1 MTTTLARGG
10 CPDIES
16 RATAELGEH
25 MERLQKGRLLEHE
38 KLAKYTSWRVGG
50 PADRLYIPQDRQ
62 DLIDFIKALPE
73 SEPLFWMGLG
83 SNLLVRDGGIRGT
96 VINTKG
102 RLKEMCLT
110 GDGSVYVEAGVPCA
124 HVARFCGERGL
135 IGAEFL
141 AGIPGT
147 MGGALKMN
155 AGAFGGETW
164 AIVKSV
170 EMLDSAGN
178 VTDRK
183 PQNFI
188 VGYRSV
194 KGFDNEW
201 FLSCLLTLQPGDTAA
216 SQDKIKGLLE
226 KRGATQPTNQ
236 PSCGSVF
243 KNPEGDYAAR
253 LIEQTGLKGYAIG
266 GACVSEKHANFI
278 VNTGNATASDIE
290 ALIHY
295 VQEQVKQQQGVV
307 LQTEVC
313 MVGEAV

>member
-1 MTTTLARGG
+1 M
-10 CPDIES
+10 
-16 RATAELGEH
+16 
-25 MERLQKGRLLEHE
+25 KGRLLKQE

-50 PADRLYIPQDRQ
+50 PADQLYIPEDRQ
-62 DLIDFIKALPE
+62 DLIAFIKTVPA
-73 SEPLFWMGLG
+73 SEPVLWIGLG

-102 RLKEMCLT
+102 RLREMRLT
-110 GDGSVYVEAGVPCA
+110 EKDTIYVEAGVPCA
-124 HVARFCGERGL
+124 HVARFSGDRGL
-135 IGAEFL
+135 TGAEFL

-164 AIVKSV
+164 AIVRSV
-170 EMLDSAGN
+170 EMLDSLGS
-178 VTDRK
+178 VTKRK
-183 PQNFI
+183 PQDFQ
-188 VGYRSV
+188 VSYRIV

-201 FLSCLLTLQPGDTAA
+201 FLSCELKLRSGDTAS
-216 SQDKIKGLLE
+216 SQQKIKGLLE

-253 LIEQTGLKGYAIG
+253 LIEQSGLKGYAIG

-278 VNTGNATASDIE
+278 VNTGNATAADIE
-290 ALIHY
+290 ALIY
-295 VQEQVKQQQGVV
+295 FVQDKIEQQQGII

-313 MVGEAV
+313 MVGDAL

>member
-1 MTTTLARGG
+1 M
-10 CPDIES
+10 
-16 RATAELGEH
+16 
-25 MERLQKGRLLEHE
+25 KGRLLEHE

-62 DLIDFIKALPE
+62 DLIEFIAALSD
-73 SEPLFWMGLG
+73 SEPVFWMGLG
-83 SNLLVRDGGIRGT
+83 SNLLIRDGGIRGT

-102 RLKEMCLT
+102 RLKELRLT
-110 GDGSVYVEAGVPCA
+110 DDGSVYVEAGVPCA
-124 HVARFCGERGL
+124 HVARFCGESGL

-155 AGAFGGETW
+155 AGAFDGETW

-170 EMLDSAGN
+170 EMLDRAGK
-178 VTDRK
+178 VTHRM
-183 PQNFI
+183 PQDFQVN
-188 VGYRSV
+188 YRSV
-194 KGFDNEW
+194 KGFEDEW
-201 FLSCLLTLQPGDTAA
+201 FLSCELILQQGDTVA
-216 SQDKIKGLLE
+216 SQQKIKGLLE

-253 LIEQTGLKGYAIG
+253 LIEQTGLKGYMIG

-278 VNTGNATASDIE
+278 VNTGNATAADIE
-290 ALIHY
+290 VLIHY
-295 VQEQVKQQQGVV
+295 VQDKVEQQQGIV

-313 MVGEAV
+313 MVGEAI

>member
-1 MTTTLARGG
+1 M
-10 CPDIES
+10 
-16 RATAELGEH
+16 
-25 MERLQKGRLLEHE
+25 KGRLLKNE

-50 PADRLYIPQDRQ
+50 LADRLYIPQDRQ
-62 DLIDFIKALPE
+62 DLIEFIKALPD
-73 SEPLFWMGLG
+73 SEPVFWMGLG

-102 RLKEMCLT
+102 RLKEMRLT
-110 GDGSVYVEAGVPCA
+110 DNGSVYVEAGVPCA
-124 HVARFCGERGL
+124 HVARFCGENGL

-155 AGAFGGETW
+155 AGAFDGETW
-164 AIVKSV
+164 PIVKSV
-170 EMLDSAGN
+170 EMLDRTGN
-178 VTDRK
+178 VTRRM
-183 PQNFI
+183 PQEFQ
-188 VGYRSV
+188 VSYRSV

-201 FLSCLLTLQPGDTAA
+201 FLSCELILQQGDTAA
-216 SQDKIKGLLE
+216 SQQKIKGLLE

-253 LIEQTGLKGYAIG
+253 LIEQTGLKGYMIG

-278 VNTGNATASDIE
+278 VNTGNATAADIE
-290 ALIHY
+290 TLIHY
-295 VQEQVKQQQGVV
+295 VQDKVEQQQGIV

-313 MVGEAV
+313 MVGETI

>member
-1 MTTTLARGG
+1 MTT
-10 CPDIES
+10 EN
-16 RATAELGEH
+16 LG
-25 MERLQKGRLLEHE
+25 RVLKHE

-50 PADRLYIPQDRQ
+50 PADQLYIPHNLQ
-62 DLIDFIKALPE
+62 DLIEFIKALPE
-73 SEPLFWMGLG
+73 SEPVFWMGLG

-102 RLKEMCLT
+102 RLKEMRLT
-110 GDGSVYVEAGVPCA
+110 DDGLVYAEAGVPCA

-164 AIVKSV
+164 AIVKRV
-170 EMLDSAGN
+170 EMLDMSGN
-178 VTDRK
+178 VTERK
-183 PQNFI
+183 PQDFT
-188 VGYRSV
+188 VSYRSV
-194 KGFDNEW
+194 KGLNNEG
-201 FLSCLLTLQPGDTAA
+201 FLSCLLTLQQGDTAS
-216 SQDKIKGLLE
+216 SQQKIKGLLE

-278 VNTGNATASDIE
+278 VNTGNATAADIE
-290 ALIHY
+290 ALIYY
-295 VQEQVKQQQGVV
+295 VQDKVEQQQGVV

-313 MVGEAV
+313 MVGVAI